1 MGSKHQ
7 NCYLLNMIG
16 YGLAKFD
23 DAFVNEFD
31 CRSKAEF
38 FALMISTGVG
48 ATVGTI
54 KNRQDL
60 FDPFFDNGRSGW
72 WQKGN
77 TYLHRKLLLDSL
89 FGDMIVSEYAN
100 TVKLYLTDLYQL
112 TGLPAQPSPITSSKF
127 KKLQETGLEA
137 ELYFL
142 NSYNSIHEFE
152 GGVIEDAR
160 LLGDGYD
167 FQIRANQSYFLVE
180 VKGVRAKTGDI
191 RLTENE
197 YRKADEYKED
207 YVLAV
212 ISNLDQVPKIT
223 CFRNP
228 VSLLHLQAKELIQR
242 QLYYI
247 SPSLTW

>member
-7 NCYLLNMIG
+7 NYYLLNMIG

-152 GGVIEDAR
+152 GGVIED
-160 LLGDGYD
+160 
-167 FQIRANQSYFLVE
+167 
-180 VKGVRAKTGDI
+180 I

-228 VSLLHLQAKELIQR
+228 VSLPHLQAKELIQR